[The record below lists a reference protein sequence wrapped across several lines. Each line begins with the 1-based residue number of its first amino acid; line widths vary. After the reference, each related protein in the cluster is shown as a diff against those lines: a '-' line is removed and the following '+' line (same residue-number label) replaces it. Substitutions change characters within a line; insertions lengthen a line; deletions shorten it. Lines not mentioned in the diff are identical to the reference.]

1 MTSKIVKINE
11 ILNIKECSLTY
22 GHFDTIHPGHIRYLK
37 YAKSINKFLIVAI
50 IGDKEKN
57 NSPRFQFNQNERSEA
72 IAMLDLADFILK
84 LEEDELSQIV
94 EKIKPNALVL
104 GKEKEFEDV
113 WKNRDTHLNDV
124 PGFKEFHLVKGDTN
138 DEHTLYAS
146 HSIWNSK
153 NDFINWT
160 KSEAF
165 RLAHKNSGQ
174 HKCLYLGH
182 PNFEGFEVVI

>member
-1 MTSKIVKINE
+1 M
-11 ILNIKECSLTY
+11 
-22 GHFDTIHPGHIRYLK
+22 F
-37 YAKSINKFLIVAI
+37 
-50 IGDKEKN
+50 
-57 NSPRFQFNQNERSEA
+57 
-72 IAMLDLADFILK
+72 IAMNRF
-84 LEEDELSQIV
+84 
-94 EKIKPNALVL
+94 KIVL

-113 WKNRDTHLNDV
+113 WKNRDTHLKDV
-124 PGFKEFHLVKGDTN
+124 PGFKKFNLVKGDTN

-174 HKCLYLGH
+174 HKGLYLGH